1 MKIFSALLFVAVG
14 VWLAFQ
20 FPEEAASAFAY
31 IDYAFQWVVA
41 QVTSLM
47 GG

>member
-1 MKIFSALLFVAVG
+1 MKIFSALLFIAVG

-20 FPEEAASAFAY
+20 FPDEAAEAFTY
-31 IDYAFQWVVA
+31 IDYAFQWVVD

-47 GG
+47 DG